1 MSRLSTVVTPVIHN
15 KTGKLYFLLQDVI
28 NATNVQDG
36 QKMCL
41 YVNTK
46 GQMFVRERKEFF
58 EKFTSVQSL
67 INNNNNINE
76 LKQLSDD
83 IELRFYDKEDDYGSE
98 KQLRLF

>member
-1 MSRLSTVVTPVIHN
+1 MSRLSTEVTPVIHN

-58 EKFTSVQSL
+58 EKFTPVQSL
-67 INNNNNINE
+67 INNSTNE

>member
-1 MSRLSTVVTPVIHN
+1 MSILSTEVTPVIHN

-28 NATNVQDG
+28 NATNAQDG

-41 YVNTK
+41 YINTK

-67 INNNNNINE
+67 INNSINE
-76 LKQLSDD
+76 LKQLS
-83 IELRFYDKEDDYGSE
+83 EDDKCFVEITKDEYA
-98 KQLRLF
+98 KRLESRKEG

>member
-1 MSRLSTVVTPVIHN
+1 MSRLSTEVTPVIHN

-67 INNNNNINE
+67 INISINE
-76 LKQLSDD
+76 LKQLSEDKDTGLDD
-83 IELRFYDKEDDYGSE
+83 TVCGVKE
-98 KQLRLF
+98 

>member
-1 MSRLSTVVTPVIHN
+1 MSRLSTEVTPVIHN
-15 KTGKLYFLLQDVI
+15 KTDKLYFLLQDVI
-28 NATNVQDG
+28 NATNAQDG

-67 INNNNNINE
+67 INNSINE

>member
-15 KTGKLYFLLQDVI
+15 KTGNLYFLLQDVI
-28 NATNVQDG
+28 NATNAQDG

-67 INNNNNINE
+67 IDSSINE
-76 LKQLSDD
+76 LKQLS
-83 IELRFYDKEDDYGSE
+83 EDKDTDTEWRY
-98 KQLRLF
+98 RA